1 MSPRNDVTLVLRL
14 ERTAYRALLQ
24 HCDRLEV
31 QAHDLVSKLVE
42 RAVTE
47 NRSEDSARP
56 RIDDAILRRI
66 ADLNQSGESD
76 NSIARVLGVSQPTVS
91 KYRARLGLRSN
102 HRRIGEPRGDDQA

>member
-14 ERTAYRALLQ
+14 ERAAYRALLQ

-47 NRSEDSARP
+47 NHPDNSARP
-56 RIDDAILRRI
+56 RVDDELLRRI
-66 ADLNQSGESD
+66 TDLNASGESD
-76 NSIARVLGVSQPTVS
+76 NSIARILGVSQPTVS